1 MSVRSVLRTVLRRK
15 RRVLSRP
22 INQNDEGTDR
32 LEASEKA
39 GGMTKRKSAGLAVG
53 ALVLVAGA
61 AVPAVA
67 TPTAA
72 ASRTGTFYGTYQHA
86 DGCVYLRSSGGYHY
100 LLEGYTMGGN
110 GGLYKK
116 GGGFV
121 AYPGWRI
128 AAHGTQYNKSSST
141 VCTTWG
147 AYRRIKATSIYAY

>member
-1 MSVRSVLRTVLRRK
+1 MTRRK
-15 RRVLSRP
+15 TAALAA
-22 INQNDEGTDR
+22 GT
-32 LEASEKA
+32 LTL
-39 GGMTKRKSAGLAVG
+39 ML
-53 ALVLVAGA
+53 GA
-61 AVPAVA
+61 AVPAAAAPVREAA
-67 TPTAA
+67 TPAAA

-86 DGCVYLRSSGGYHY
+86 DGCVYLRSAAGYHY

-128 AAHGTQYNKSSST
+128 AAHGTQYNKSST
-141 VCTTWG
+141 TLCTTWG